1 MHRGL
6 GEPLPHQLANAPR
19 VHPSA
24 TPESAFQIKTMR
36 FRLLYGIS
44 TCFQVLSPSDG
55 QVTHVLLTR
64 SPLLFFRWSKLRW
77 KKEAFDLHVLGT
89 PPAFVLSQ
97 DQTLI
102 KVRTILRLL
111 SSICLLAYCLLVKNV
126 YCLELNQDA
135 LHIWFVLLCSVFKGL
150 LHRECF
156 PIHFWL
162 P

>member
-55 QVTHVLLTR
+55 QVTHVLLTVR
-64 SPLLFFRWSKLRW
+64 HSSFSGGASSGGKSVRLACIRHAASVRPEPGSNS
-77 KKEAFDLHVLGT
+77 H
-89 PPAFVLSQ
+89 
-97 DQTLI
+97 

-111 SSICLLAYCLLVKNV
+111 SSICLLAYCLLVKMFIV
-126 YCLELNQDA
+126 LN
-135 LHIWFVLLCSVFKGL
+135 
-150 LHRECF
+150 
-156 PIHFWL
+156 
-162 P
+162 